1 MEHDDIRH
9 KLSDYLDGSLTAE
22 EKAAIEAHLKT
33 CPLCGDALRELQ
45 KTVEHIQTVEEVDPP
60 AWMTQKIM
68 ARVRT
73 ESEQRKGFFA
83 RLFLPLSV
91 KLPIQAVALVF
102 LAVAA
107 FSIYRS
113 IPSSTKSSETP
124 FREFAAGKAAPQA
137 GIRTD
142 EIGKAH
148 EPASG
153 LRQVPL
159 SPGYKALDMKPEY
172 EKPALPALQEG
183 TGAPAEAKQEERN
196 LVAKNEAIKEK
207 RAVAPQPAVPA
218 MQQEGAAPRMEA
230 ERKSVVTARRA
241 LHPESAQKA
250 GPFIIMVKDVG
261 VADGDVE
268 QAVTKFG
275 GSITKK
281 ETPGAKRIYIVTIDA
296 QKIPELKKAL
306 RLAGELKETGP
317 APAPQKGRVAIT
329 IEIMKNSAYP

>member
-1 MEHDDIRH
+1 
-9 KLSDYLDGSLTAE
+9 
-22 EKAAIEAHLKT
+22 
-33 CPLCGDALRELQ
+33 
-45 KTVEHIQTVEEVDPP
+45 
-60 AWMTQKIM
+60 
-68 ARVRT
+68 
-73 ESEQRKGFFA
+73 
-83 RLFLPLSV
+83 
-91 KLPIQAVALVF
+91 
-102 LAVAA
+102 
-107 FSIYRS
+107 
-113 IPSSTKSSETP
+113 
-124 FREFAAGKAAPQA
+124 
-137 GIRTD
+137 
-142 EIGKAH
+142 
-148 EPASG
+148 
-153 LRQVPL
+153 
-159 SPGYKALDMKPEY
+159 MKPEY

-207 RAVAPQPAVPA
+207 RAAAPQPAVPA

-306 RLAGELKETGP
+306 RLAGELKDTGP